1 MRDGTRTR
9 ERIADTALRLFVEKG
24 IAATSIRDIARGAA
38 VAEGALYRHYASK
51 EDLAWRLFA
60 DRYAALGAAV
70 DAVQAAEPGFRGKIE
85 ALVRHFCRAF
95 DADPVLFSY
104 LLLTQHDQVRK
115 VTPQMANPLAVV
127 RRVIAEGL
135 AARPDDRRDPA
146 VVSAM
151 VLGLVLQV
159 AVERT
164 YGQIET
170 NLEDLAATL
179 AAACWR
185 IVDTA

>member
-1 MRDGTRTR
+1 
-9 ERIADTALRLFVEKG
+9 
-24 IAATSIRDIARGAA
+24 
-38 VAEGALYRHYASK
+38 
-51 EDLAWRLFA
+51 
-60 DRYAALGAAV
+60 
-70 DAVQAAEPGFRGKIE
+70 
-85 ALVRHFCRAF
+85 
-95 DADPVLFSY
+95 
-104 LLLTQHDQVRK
+104 
-115 VTPQMANPLAVV
+115 MANPLAVV

-135 AARPDDRRDPA
+135 AARPDDRRDPG

-170 NLEDLAATL
+170 KLEDLADTL

-185 IVDTA
+185 VVDGA